1 VLGGDR
7 AVVGSGRGS
16 GTDIAKVVVVV
27 VVVVVDDAD
36 RAAGG
41 DRVLLELSPV
51 GARSLACYRRR

>member
-16 GTDIAKVVVVV
+16 GTDIAKVVV

>member
-16 GTDIAKVVVVV
+16 GTDIAKVVVV